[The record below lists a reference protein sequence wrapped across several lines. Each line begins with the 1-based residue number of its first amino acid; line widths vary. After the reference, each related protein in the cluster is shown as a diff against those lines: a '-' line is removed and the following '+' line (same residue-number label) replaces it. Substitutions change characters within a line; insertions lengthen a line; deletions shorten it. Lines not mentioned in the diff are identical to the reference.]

1 MKLMAMRS
9 LAPVFGCSWKVAGE
23 NIPTPL
29 LDLPLGARANLAS
42 EILHL
47 SLTDLCQDITCS
59 TACVTFTN
67 VELPQHGATGKY
79 LACSCWCGGCLLG
92 LFKRPG
98 MGMGDLYL
106 TQNCQEV

>member
-23 NIPTPL
+23 TIPTPL
-29 LDLPLGARANLAS
+29 LDLPLGARAHLAS

-47 SLTDLCQDITCS
+47 SLTDLRQDITCS
-59 TACVTFTN
+59 AARVTFTN
-67 VELPQHGATGKY
+67 VELPPHGATGKY
-79 LACSCWCGGCLLG
+79 LACSYWCGGCLLG

-98 MGMGDLYL
+98 IGMGDPYL